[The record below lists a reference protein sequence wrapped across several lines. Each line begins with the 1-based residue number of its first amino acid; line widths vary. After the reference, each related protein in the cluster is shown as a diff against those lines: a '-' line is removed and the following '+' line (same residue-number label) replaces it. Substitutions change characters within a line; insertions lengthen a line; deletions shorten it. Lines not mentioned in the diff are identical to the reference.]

1 MGGHDEGGG
10 GAARLMASVSLHNLT
25 KRWGS
30 FVAVDNQSLEI
41 HDQEFLVLLGPSG
54 CGKTTTMRMIAGL
67 EEPTSGEVW
76 IGGRLVND
84 ELPKDR
90 DVAMVFQNYGL
101 YPHMTVRGNIA
112 YPLKVRGVRSAAEVR
127 ERVQEAAA
135 KVQLE
140 ELLDRKPRALSGGQ
154 RQRVALARAIVRTPQ
169 VFLMDE
175 PLSNLD
181 AKLRVTMRA
190 ELKHLSHE
198 LRITTVYVTHDQIE
212 AMTLADR
219 VAVMNHG
226 RIQQLGT
233 PEEIYDDPK
242 TLFVAGFIGS
252 PAMNLIEGALAGGR
266 FLAAGTAIVKV
277 GGGTRD
283 GVVLGVRPEDLS
295 IAEPGEGS
303 FDAEVYASE
312 LTGESVLVTVEIA
325 GRHPR
330 GPGPHLPLRRS
341 ERRPPRALSP
351 QPTARPCGADVEPVR
366 AERQS
371 RPCAI
376 PRSQLPPASP
386 ARHHGLTCPGLDT
399 RGSCSGSEALTQ
411 SHIEEGRSRLDPLS
425 NPR

>member
-1 MGGHDEGGG
+1 
-10 GAARLMASVSLHNLT
+10 MASVSLRNLT
-25 KRWGS
+25 KRWGA
-30 FVAVDNQSLEI
+30 FVAVDDQSLEI
-41 HDQEFLVLLGPSG
+41 RDQEFLVLLGPSG

-67 EEPTSGEVW
+67 EEPSAGQVL
-76 IGGRLVND
+76 IGGRVVND
-84 ELPKDR
+84 ELPRDR

-112 YPLKVRGVRSAAEVR
+112 YPLKVRGVRSADEIR
-127 ERVQEAAA
+127 ERVQAAAA

-233 PEEIYDDPK
+233 PEEIYNDPGN
-242 TLFVAGFIGS
+242 LFVAGFIGS
-252 PAMNLIEGALAGGR
+252 PAMNLIEGATDEGR
-266 FLAAGTAIVKV
+266 FVTEAASIAAV
-277 GGGTRD
+277 GGGTRE

-295 IAEPGEGS
+295 ITVPGEGS

-312 LTGESVLVTVEIA
+312 LTGESVLVTVQVA
-325 GRHPR
+325 GRRIAAKADRHTRKAIGETVGIRVAPSHV
-330 GPGPHLPLRRS
+330 HLFDAAS
-341 ERRPPRALSP
+341 GERI
-351 QPTARPCGADVEPVR
+351 AR
-366 AERQS
+366 
-371 RPCAI
+371 
-376 PRSQLPPASP
+376 
-386 ARHHGLTCPGLDT
+386 
-399 RGSCSGSEALTQ
+399 
-411 SHIEEGRSRLDPLS
+411 
-425 NPR
+425 